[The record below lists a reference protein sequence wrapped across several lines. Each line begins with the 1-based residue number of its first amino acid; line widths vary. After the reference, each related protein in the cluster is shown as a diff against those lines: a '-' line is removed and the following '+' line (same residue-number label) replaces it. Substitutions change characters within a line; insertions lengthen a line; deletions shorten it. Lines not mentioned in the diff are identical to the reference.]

1 MIKNNF
7 RMNMRA
13 NSKVKIVQRLDC
25 KAIQPMISTRKK
37 VNNRA
42 NIVDKHDFKITTP

>member
-1 MIKNNF
+1 
-7 RMNMRA
+7 MRA
-13 NSKVKIVQRLDC
+13 NSKVKIVQKLDC

-42 NIVDKHDFKITTP
+42 NIVDKHDFKITIP